1 MVVHKSRLER
11 DKEAAAAAAKG
22 AGGHG
27 GVPGYMRATS
37 AFASKRQA
45 AVRQRPHARATGC
58 RACLPGDCTL
68 AQRRSAELGARAG
81 CPAPCLVRGLHALH
95 ACRRPELADLRRVL
109 TAGVGAGPTA

>member
-22 AGGHG
+22 AGGRG

-45 AVRQRPHARATGC
+45 AVRRRPSACAAGC
-58 RACLPGDCTL
+58 RPLRRGGRGASGRGGARLPPQGL
-68 AQRRSAELGARAG
+68 RFGAAAQR
-81 CPAPCLVRGLHALH
+81 
-95 ACRRPELADLRRVL
+95 
-109 TAGVGAGPTA
+109 